1 MATPQSQGGLGAMAP
16 VRPPAPNAQ
25 PAQPPNPAQAAQ
37 RISGLEQEASVEE
50 DFVLKAARTLR
61 EQQQALNSQMDL
73 LRKSA
78 EKRMNPVFDPAL
90 MAAAAGFSK
99 PTKTG
104 GFGESLGYAL
114 ENYAA
119 ESEKELARKQAND
132 KTMLERLQ
140 QQQKMQNQNLLFENE
155 LRRAGYSPE
164 EITTLSTGPAGG
176 AAPAGGSPAEGSAPA
191 GGAKRQ
197 RQPIT
202 QRDVDIA
209 MMLGDTEKAKQYM
222 EQLKFERDDLMSTPQ
237 GTISKTS
244 RKAVDTGLQVPIETS
259 IPFVGV
265 EKVTQKQLAR
275 IEELDAQFPMGHPQ
289 RADQFARYYAA
300 NGIGGA
306 TYTPAVEGRPA
317 VSSMKTSSEREAD
330 KLQTSENI
338 KKQTESLQKSRDK
351 IYLDAENARP
361 MLNSANFVYNFAT
374 NPKTQGA
381 FGVLSQGDVG
391 GAIGTVI
398 SQGLSTPG
406 GGIKVAGIEDA
417 VRLIKGTPDEIR
429 AAQQVASNYAELE
442 LAYRNKYFTGTG
454 GGAISDKEQAV
465 VQRIGG
471 GLSDTAQVAA
481 AKAEIVQA
489 RARFDQA
496 MGEKF
501 YDWEEKNPNKSLQA
515 FKRSPEYKALV
526 DNFDSHMDKLFNKY
540 YGDTAPAQNKPAGNA
555 PPVSSA
561 TPAASRPQ
569 TKPPANAPAAPPV
582 VTGDD
587 DPAYKNLKPGQ
598 QYIYNGQVKTKK

>member
-1 MATPQSQGGLGAMAP
+1 MAP

>member
-1 MATPQSQGGLGAMAP
+1 M
-16 VRPPAPNAQ
+16 
-25 PAQPPNPAQAAQ
+25 
-37 RISGLEQEASVEE
+37 
-50 DFVLKAARTLR
+50 
-61 EQQQALNSQMDL
+61 
-73 LRKSA
+73 
-78 EKRMNPVFDPAL
+78 
-90 MAAAAGFSK
+90 
-99 PTKTG
+99 
-104 GFGESLGYAL
+104 
-114 ENYAA
+114 
-119 ESEKELARKQAND
+119 
-132 KTMLERLQ
+132 LQ
-140 QQQKMQNQNLLFENE
+140 QQQKMQNQSLLFENE
-155 LRRAGYSPE
+155 LRMAGYSPE

-176 AAPAGGSPAEGSAPA
+176 AAPAGGSAAGADTARGAISAP
-191 GGAKRQ
+191 RQ
-197 RQPIT
+197 SRPIT
-202 QRDVDIA
+202 EQDIRITS
-209 MMLGDTEKAKQYM
+209 MLDPEKGKQLMELAKFQ
-222 EQLKFERDDLMSTPQ
+222 QDKFMSTPQ
-237 GTISKTS
+237 GVIRKDTG
-244 RKAVDTGLQVPIETS
+244 KAVDTGLQSTIETS

-265 EKVTQKQLAR
+265 EKVTQKQLAK

-317 VSSMKTSSEREAD
+317 VSSMKTSSEREAE
-330 KLQTSENI
+330 KLQTAENI
-338 KKQTESLQKSRDK
+338 KKQTESLQKSKDK
-351 IYLDAENARP
+351 IYADAENARP

-391 GAIGTVI
+391 GAIGTLV
-398 SQGLSTPG
+398 SEGLSTPG
-406 GGIKVAGIEDA
+406 GGIKVAGIENA
-417 VRLIKGTPDEIR
+417 VRLIKGTPEEIR

-496 MGEKF
+496 MGTKF
-501 YDWEEKNPNKSLQA
+501 YDWEEQNPNKSLQA

-526 DNFDSHMDKLFNKY
+526 DNFDLHMDKLFNKY
-540 YGDTAPAQNKPAGNA
+540 YGDTAPAQNKPTGNA
-555 PPVSSA
+555 PASPSA
-561 TPAASRPQ
+561 PAV
-569 TKPPANAPAAPPV
+569 KPPTNAPAAPPIV
-582 VTGDD
+582 SGDD